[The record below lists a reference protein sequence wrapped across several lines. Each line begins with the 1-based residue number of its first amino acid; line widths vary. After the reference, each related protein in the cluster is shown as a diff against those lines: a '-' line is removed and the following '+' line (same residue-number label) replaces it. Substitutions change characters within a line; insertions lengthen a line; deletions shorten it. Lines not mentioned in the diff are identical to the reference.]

1 MSLLQELLVSVGF
14 LEFPGGKAQI
24 SDVSKCVGDVSFS
37 PNILLSQCNE
47 RISSVPNF

>member
-1 MSLLQELLVSVGF
+1 MSSGS

-37 PNILLSQCNE
+37 SNILLSQCND
-47 RISSVPNF
+47 RISSVTNF